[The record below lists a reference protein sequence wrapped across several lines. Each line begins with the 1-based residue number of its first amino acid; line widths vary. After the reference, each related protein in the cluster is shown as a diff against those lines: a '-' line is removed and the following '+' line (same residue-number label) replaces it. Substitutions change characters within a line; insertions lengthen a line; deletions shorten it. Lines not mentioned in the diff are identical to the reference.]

1 MEKVFSEKVLY
12 NRYGKAVFRVRGTV
26 IYDYLG
32 KPRGFVV
39 GKTVYDILGQH
50 RGFLVDKVLLDR
62 GGRVIGYEVGAVV
75 NGLNLPPV
83 EVPPV
88 AYKDLPPPEPPE
100 NAVDLEC
107 PNRIPLW
114 SIMQLENFLPAYQQ
128 GKK

>member
-50 RGFLVDKVLLDR
+50 RGFLVALVSAADSDLAAAVSPLVDR
-62 GGRVIGYEVGAVV
+62 PA
-75 NGLNLPPV
+75 
-83 EVPPV
+83 
-88 AYKDLPPPEPPE
+88 
-100 NAVDLEC
+100 
-107 PNRIPLW
+107 
-114 SIMQLENFLPAYQQ
+114 FL
-128 GKK
+128 